1 MARHDKVAKA
11 LHREISSI
19 IHDELKDPRLG
30 FVTLTRVELTQ
41 DMRFA
46 KVFYSVLGTEQA
58 YQKTQQALESAL
70 GFIKKLVSQR
80 IRLRFAPDI
89 LFKEDHSVEYSVRID
104 EILNQIKAEQQLK
117 PYAAQKTR
125 RSIKKK

>member
-1 MARHDKVAKA
+1 MARHDKVAKT
-11 LHREISSI
+11 LQKEISSI

-46 KVFYSVLGTEQA
+46 KVFYSVLGNEQE

-104 EILNQIKAEQQLK
+104 EILNQIKAEQQPK

-125 RSIKKK
+125 RSTKKK